1 MCAKILTQKKGY
13 IGTKKK
19 IALKTG
25 RPGWSESQSKK
36 KKKIEIELVM
46 EKKNEIISLKRN
58 NSLSLSEEIQTQNR
72 A

>member
-19 IALKTG
+19 MALKTG

-36 KKKIEIELVM
+36 KKIEIERVM